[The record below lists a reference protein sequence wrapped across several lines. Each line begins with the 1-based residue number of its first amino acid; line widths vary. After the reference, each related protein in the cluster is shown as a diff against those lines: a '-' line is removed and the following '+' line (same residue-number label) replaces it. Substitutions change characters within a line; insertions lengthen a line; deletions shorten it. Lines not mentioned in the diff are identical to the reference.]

1 MNLEP
6 KKDYTVIHVFED
18 GESSIRLKSGLE
30 VASMLEK
37 LSLEYPNPLEMF
49 PEIQEEKTF
58 YFSTLGG
65 KIIIIK
71 GVPVIPKSVQVVTK
85 LSIN

>member
-18 GESSIRLKSGLE
+18 GDASIKLKSGLE
-30 VASMLEK
+30 VAYMLEE
-37 LSLEYPNPLEMF
+37 LSLENPKPLEVF
-49 PEIQEEKTF
+49 PDIKEGETV

-71 GVPVIPKSVQVVTK
+71 GIPVIPKSVQVVTK
-85 LSIN
+85 LMIP